1 MSQHLARKIPCRS
14 FKLWRESLQWDL
26 FSTSR
31 KTQATDLNLLNK
43 ERPWRT
49 RLITFKS
56 REKWTSI
63 HFQGRDCFH
72 WLISELFP
80 EVKKK
85 NLSSTDCFENYN
97 PLILENSLWTLR
109 PLGHSQPGI
118 SLFRVGHRGFSS
130 ITKALS
136 SPPSFSAGEEE
147 GKSILEKCPRKEKA
161 DRFPEGVSI
170 PLGQYVVTSY

>member
-1 MSQHLARKIPCRS
+1 MSQPLARKIPCRS

-109 PLGHSQPGI
+109 SLGHSQPGI
-118 SLFRVGHRGFSS
+118 SLFRAGHRGFSS